1 MKRKI
6 VEVLQAAGESLGK
19 LKEKHGLV
27 SEYNKRVLELE
38 GKIKINKRV
47 WVNVKNLGLYLETLS
62 RRDSLKERT
71 RRSHI
76 YKRGPAS

>member
-1 MKRKI
+1 MWQISAICLSTGAKVLEENEEEDV

-27 SEYNKRVLELE
+27 SEYNEWVLELE

-47 WVNVKNLGLYLETLS
+47 
-62 RRDSLKERT
+62 
-71 RRSHI
+71 
-76 YKRGPAS
+76 